1 MKRLLGNLQSFCMAV
16 SLIAASAA
24 EASAAPA
31 AGPFRIAVVTGE
43 DGACGTPGANA
54 PAGQAAYVAH
64 LAGRLARPVEVC
76 PVADMA
82 AAARLLAD
90 GKIDFAQ
97 LDPIAY
103 TPVAAGV
110 RPLLTPRTQDGF
122 GRVETIMVVR
132 AGEPENLAPGQG
144 ERVGFAGTAP
154 YELDLL
160 KRALTDHGIAFAQ
173 PETAQIYAGP
183 AAAAERLRQGDID
196 FLVLYSAAWQRLCRP
211 MSAGGKPCADLR
223 EVFRGRPRA
232 AQAWA
237 VRRDIDDA
245 TRFRL
250 VGIHVALH
258 LENPAAFGWV
268 AQGARELEP
277 TEASALDLSAR

>member
-1 MKRLLGNLQSFCMAV
+1 MKRMLGSLKSFVMAAL
-16 SLIAASAA
+16 LIAATA

-31 AGPFRIAVVTGE
+31 AGPFRIGVVTGAE
-43 DGACGTPGANA
+43 GVCGAPGSNA

-64 LAGRLARPVEVC
+64 LARRLARPVEVC
-76 PVADMA
+76 PVVDMA

-97 LDPIAY
+97 LDPVAY
-103 TPVAAGV
+103 KPVAAGV
-110 RPLLTPRTQDGF
+110 RPLLTARTQDGF
-122 GRVETIMVVR
+122 GRVETVMVVR
-132 AGEPENLAPGQG
+132 AGGPENLAPGPG

-173 PETAQIYAGP
+173 PETARIYEGP
-183 AAAAERLRQGDID
+183 AAAAERLRQSEID

-211 MSAGGKPCADLR
+211 MSAGGTPCADLR

-237 VRRDIDDA
+237 VRRDIDDD

-268 AQGARELEP
+268 APAARELEP
-277 TEASALDLSAR
+277 TEASALDLSVR

>member
-1 MKRLLGNLQSFCMAV
+1 MKRLSRSLQAFCMAIL
-16 SLIAASAA
+16 LIAATP

-31 AGPFRIAVVTGE
+31 AGPFRIGVVTGD
-43 DGACGTPGANA
+43 DGVCGAPGNNA

-64 LAGRLARPVEVC
+64 LARRLARPVEVC

-103 TPVAAGV
+103 KAVAAGV

-122 GRVETIMVVR
+122 GRVETVMVVR
-132 AGEPENLAPGQG
+132 ADGPDSVSPRPG
-144 ERVGFAGTAP
+144 ERVGFAGTEP

-160 KRALTDHGIAFAQ
+160 KRALTDHGIEFARL
-173 PETAQIYAGP
+173 EAARIYEGP
-183 AAAAERLRQGDID
+183 AAAAERLRQGEID
-196 FLVLYSAAWQRLCRP
+196 FLVLYSAAWQRICRP
-211 MSAGGKPCADLR
+211 MSAGGTPCADLR
-223 EVFRGRPRA
+223 QVFRGRPRA

-237 VRRDIDDA
+237 VRRDIDDD

-277 TEASALDLSAR
+277 TEASALDLPVR

>member
-1 MKRLLGNLQSFCMAV
+1 MKRVLGNLQSFCIAV

-43 DGACGTPGANA
+43 DGACGPPGPNA
-54 PAGQAAYVAH
+54 PAGQAAYAAH
-64 LAGRLARPVEVC
+64 LARRLARPVEVC

-103 TPVAAGV
+103 KPVSAGV
-110 RPLLTPRTQDGF
+110 RPLLTARTQDGF
-122 GRVETIMVVR
+122 GLVETVMVVR
-132 AGEPENLAPGQG
+132 AGGPENLAPGPG
-144 ERVGFAGTAP
+144 ERLGFAGTAP

-173 PETAQIYAGP
+173 PETARVYEGP
-183 AAAAERLRQGDID
+183 SAAAARWSSKATVSMDRTSLMQTVQLGLWAVLQTSVLATLVVFAGD
-196 FLVLYSAAWQRLCRP
+196 
-211 MSAGGKPCADLR
+211 GGVTPADLG
-223 EVFRGRPRA
+223 FAIAAILQLGGQLRG
-232 AQAWA
+232 
-237 VRRDIDDA
+237 IGG
-245 TRFRL
+245 TSGCF
-250 VGIHVALH
+250 
-258 LENPAAFGWV
+258 
-268 AQGARELEP
+268 
-277 TEASALDLSAR
+277 SARLGNSAKPWIF

>member
-1 MKRLLGNLQSFCMAV
+1 
-16 SLIAASAA
+16 
-24 EASAAPA
+24 
-31 AGPFRIAVVTGE
+31 
-43 DGACGTPGANA
+43 
-54 PAGQAAYVAH
+54 
-64 LAGRLARPVEVC
+64 
-76 PVADMA
+76 MA

-103 TPVAAGV
+103 KAVAAAV

-122 GRVETIMVVR
+122 GRVETIMVGR
-132 AGEPENLAPGQG
+132 ADGLERVSTVPG

-154 YELDLL
+154 YEMDLPM
-160 KRALTDHGIAFAQ
+160 RALADHGVDLSR
-173 PETAQIYAGP
+173 PEAARVYADP
-183 AAAAERLRQGDID
+183 AAAAERLRQGEID

-211 MSAGGKPCADLR
+211 MSAGGAPCADLR
-223 EVFRGRPRA
+223 QVFRGRPRA
-232 AQAWA
+232 AYAWA
-237 VRRDIDDA
+237 VRRDIDDD

-268 AQGARELEP
+268 APGARELEP
-277 TEASALDLSAR
+277 TEASALDLPVR

>member
-1 MKRLLGNLQSFCMAV
+1 MAV
-16 SLIAASAA
+16 LLIAATTQ
-24 EASAAPA
+24 ASAAPA
-31 AGPFRIAVVTGE
+31 THPFRIGVVTGE
-43 DGACGTPGANA
+43 DGVCGPPDANA
-54 PAGQAAYVAH
+54 QAGQAVYVAH
-64 LAGRLARPVEVC
+64 LARRLARSVEVC

-97 LDPIAY
+97 LDQIAY
-103 TPVAAGV
+103 AQVAAQV
-110 RPLLTPRTQDGF
+110 RPLLTPRAQDGF
-122 GRVETIMVVR
+122 GRVETVMVVR
-132 AGEPENLAPGQG
+132 AGEAEKRAPEFG

-160 KRALTDHGIAFAQ
+160 KHTLSDHALLFDR
-173 PETAQIYAGP
+173 PESARIYQGV
-183 AAAAERLRQGDID
+183 AAATAGLRQGEID

-211 MSAGGKPCADLR
+211 MSAGGTPCADLK

-237 VRRDIDDA
+237 VRRDIDDE

-277 TEASALDLSAR
+277 TEATALGFAAR

>member
-1 MKRLLGNLQSFCMAV
+1 MKRVLGSLQSLYMAV
-16 SLIAASAA
+16 LLIAATA

-31 AGPFRIAVVTGE
+31 AGPFRIGVVTGE
-43 DGACGTPGANA
+43 EGVCGAPGNSA
-54 PAGQAAYVAH
+54 PSGQAAYAAH
-64 LAGRLARPVEVC
+64 LAKRLARSVEVC
-76 PVADMA
+76 PVVDMA

-103 TPVAAGV
+103 KPVAAGV
-110 RPLLTPRTQDGF
+110 RPLLTARTQDGF
-122 GRVETIMVVR
+122 GRVETVMVVR
-132 AGEPENLAPGQG
+132 AGGPENLAPGPG

-173 PETAQIYAGP
+173 PETARIYEGP
-183 AAAAERLRQGDID
+183 SAAATRLRQGEID

-211 MSAGGKPCADLR
+211 MSAGGAPCADLR

-237 VRRDIDDA
+237 VRRDIDDD

>member
-1 MKRLLGNLQSFCMAV
+1 MKRMLGSLKSFVMAAL
-16 SLIAASAA
+16 LIAATA

-31 AGPFRIAVVTGE
+31 AGPFRIGVVTGAE
-43 DGACGTPGANA
+43 GVCGAPGNNA

-64 LAGRLARPVEVC
+64 LARRLARPVEVC
-76 PVADMA
+76 PVVDMA

-97 LDPIAY
+97 LDPVAY
-103 TPVAAGV
+103 KPVAASV
-110 RPLLTPRTQDGF
+110 RPLLTARTQDGF
-122 GRVETIMVVR
+122 GRVETVMVVR
-132 AGEPENLAPGQG
+132 AGGPENLAPGPG

-173 PETAQIYAGP
+173 PETARIYEGP
-183 AAAAERLRQGDID
+183 AAAAERLRQSEID

-211 MSAGGKPCADLR
+211 MSAGGTPCADLR

-237 VRRDIDDA
+237 VRRDIDDD

-268 AQGARELEP
+268 APAARELEP
-277 TEASALDLSAR
+277 TEASALDLPVR